1 MPNKAHKPDFEKIDP
16 EKTAPNLE
24 RGKFVEINL
33 SISPKKDTYH
43 TI

>member
-1 MPNKAHKPDFEKIDP
+1 MPNKVHKPDFEITDP
-16 EKTAPNLE
+16 EKTAPNPE
-24 RGKFVEINL
+24 RGEIVEINL